1 LKKLILI
8 ITLVLIIV
16 TSNFMFVYAGDKI
29 VEAPNIRII
38 IDEEVI
44 NCDDVPI
51 IINGRTMLPVR
62 AILTKLGVQNDDN
75 HIIWDR
81 NERSVTI
88 FKDTIKIKLVEGNN
102 TAIINNE
109 LVTLDAAPIT
119 YSKNSRAYV
128 PIRFIAQALNKAV
141 VWEQNTSSVYIHRM
155 LSQNEIWEEMHGM
168 VNSKI
173 ISQDELNFSSKKIE
187 TSYVNELI
195 AIAEKSDYDDK
206 AVLIEILQRWQKGDF
221 RLCVDDHNYLWGK
234 QRSYVSNMLIQN
246 MLSQNEMWVQ
256 MHAMA
261 NSKIIS
267 ADDRYIGIV
276 KIEANKVDEL
286 IAITEKSN
294 YSDKDM
300 LLDILYRWKD
310 GDFRQC
316 VDDHNYLWDKLGG
329 EVGRAIRLM
338 DDVSLAMENYIEP
351 NYSGNKLGMDVGK
364 AVSLTEEVKKAMEN
378 YIEPKQ

>member
-1 LKKLILI
+1 LKKLFLI
-8 ITLVLIIV
+8 ITLVLIIAA
-16 TSNFMFVYAGDKI
+16 SNFMFVYAGDKI
-29 VEAPNIRII
+29 VEAPNIKII

-88 FKDTIKIKLVEGNN
+88 FKDTIKIKLLEGNN

-119 YSKNSRAYV
+119 YSKNSRIYV
-128 PIRFIAQALNKAV
+128 PIRFIAQAINKAV
-141 VWEQNTSSVYIHRM
+141 VWEQSTNSVYIHRM
-155 LSQNEIWEEMHGM
+155 LSQNEIWEEMHRM

-221 RLCVDDHNYLWGK
+221 RLCVEDHNYLWDK

-294 YSDKDM
+294 YSDKDI
-300 LLDILYRWKD
+300 LLDILYRWKN

-316 VDDHNYLWDKLGG
+316 VDDHNYLWDNLGG

-338 DDVSLAMENYIEP
+338 DDVRLAMENYIEP

-364 AVSLTEEVKKAMEN
+364 AVRLTDEVMKAMEN
-378 YIEPKQ
+378 YVEPKQ

>member
-1 LKKLILI
+1 
-8 ITLVLIIV
+8 
-16 TSNFMFVYAGDKI
+16 
-29 VEAPNIRII
+29 
-38 IDEEVI
+38 
-44 NCDDVPI
+44 
-51 IINGRTMLPVR
+51 
-62 AILTKLGVQNDDN
+62 
-75 HIIWDR
+75 
-81 NERSVTI
+81 
-88 FKDTIKIKLVEGNN
+88 
-102 TAIINNE
+102 
-109 LVTLDAAPIT
+109 
-119 YSKNSRAYV
+119 
-128 PIRFIAQALNKAV
+128 
-141 VWEQNTSSVYIHRM
+141 
-155 LSQNEIWEEMHGM
+155 M

-221 RLCVDDHNYLWGK
+221 RLCVEDHNYLWDK